1 MHRIGLRYSPGYR
14 CCLDRC
20 DDGSRAAELY
30 GELRFLKM
38 QLRDARQP
46 PEQAAARRELDTIEN
61 KVSHL
66 RLPVAFSS
74 HLYELRS
81 HIELVRS
88 KLH

>member
-1 MHRIGLRYSPGYR
+1 
-14 CCLDRC
+14 
-20 DDGSRAAELY
+20 
-30 GELRFLKM
+30 M

-46 PEQAAARRELDTIEN
+46 PARRELDTIEN
-61 KVSHL
+61 KVNQL
-66 RLPVAFSS
+66 RLPAAFSS